1 MVTLNNCRK
10 HYKNFDLNIT
20 MQIPAGTVTGLIGR
34 NGAGKSTTIKAI
46 LGLVRPDEGEV
57 RVLDKNPRR
66 FTPRDKEAVGAV
78 IGGNLLG
85 EGVTTETVIAIFR
98 KMYRD
103 FDETYFR
110 EKCEA
115 MGLPLK
121 KPFSEFSNGM
131 KARLR
136 ILLAIS
142 HKAKLLVLDEPTAG
156 MDVIARN
163 EVLDLLREYLAQDSE
178 RSVLISSH
186 ISSDLEGFC
195 DDVYLIDRG
204 EIVLHE
210 DTDTILGQYGVL
222 KLSENEFR
230 EVGQQYIVAYKKEA
244 FGYACLTKEK
254 QYFIDNYPGI
264 VVENG
269 SLDSTLILMLGGKQ
283 DAGNI

>member
-1 MVTLNNCRK
+1 
-10 HYKNFDLNIT
+10 
-20 MQIPAGTVTGLIGR
+20 
-34 NGAGKSTTIKAI
+34 
-46 LGLVRPDEGEV
+46 
-57 RVLDKNPRR
+57 
-66 FTPRDKEAVGAV
+66 
-78 IGGNLLG
+78 
-85 EGVTTETVIAIFR
+85 
-98 KMYRD
+98 MYTD
-103 FDETYFR
+103 FDEAFFR

-115 MGLPLK
+115 MGVTLK
-121 KPFSEFSNGM
+121 KKFAELSNGM

-136 ILLAIS
+136 ILLTIS

-195 DDVYLIDRG
+195 DDVYLIEQG

-222 KLSENEFR
+222 KLSEDELRN
-230 EVGQQYIVAYKKEA
+230 VDQQYIVAYKKEA

-269 SLDSTLILMLGGKQ
+269 SLDSTLILMLGGEQ
-283 DAGNI
+283 NAGNI